1 MIRRVLFLCTGNS
14 ARSVLAES
22 TLKKWGEGRYQSFSA
37 GSQPAGRIN
46 PFAIAQLQ
54 REGFPV
60 DGLRSKSW
68 DEFAE
73 ADAAAM
79 DLIVTVC
86 DGAAAEACP
95 VVFGDFV
102 RVHWGLFD
110 PAGVEGTDAQKAEAF
125 ERAHQIIKARLQSF
139 LDIPNSAWN
148 DRAALKARLDP
159 IVQID

>member
-1 MIRRVLFLCTGNS
+1 MTRRVLFLCTGNS

-22 TLKKWGEGRYQSFSA
+22 TLKKWGEGRYLSFSA
-37 GSQPAGRIN
+37 GSQPAGRVN
-46 PFAIAQLQ
+46 SFAIALLE

-60 DGLRSKSW
+60 EGMRSKSW

-86 DGAAAEACP
+86 DSAAAEACP
-95 VVFGDFV
+95 VVFGDFI

-110 PAGVEGTDAQKAEAF
+110 PAGVKGSDAQKAEAF
-125 ERAHQIIKARLQSF
+125 DRAHQTIKRRLQAF
-139 LDIPNSAWN
+139 LEIPDSAWD

-159 IVQID
+159 IAQID

>member
-1 MIRRVLFLCTGNS
+1 MTRRVVLLCTGNS

-22 TLKKWGEGRYQSFSA
+22 TLKKWGEGRYLSFSA
-37 GSQPAGRIN
+37 GSQPAGRVN
-46 PFAIAQLQ
+46 PFAIAQLE

-60 DGLRSKSW
+60 EGMRSKFW

-86 DGAAAEACP
+86 DSAAAEACP

-110 PAGVEGTDAQKAEAF
+110 PAGVEGSDAQKAEAF
-125 ERAHQIIKARLQSF
+125 DRAHQTIKRRLQAF
-139 LDIPNSAWN
+139 LEIPDSAWD

-159 IVQID
+159 IAQID

>member
-1 MIRRVLFLCTGNS
+1 MTRRVLFLCTGNS

-22 TLKKWGEGRYQSFSA
+22 TLKKWGEGRYLSFSA
-37 GSQPAGRIN
+37 GSQPAGRVN
-46 PFAIAQLQ
+46 PFAIAQLE

-60 DGLRSKSW
+60 EGMRSKSW

-73 ADAAAM
+73 AAAAM

-86 DGAAAEACP
+86 DSAAAEACP

-110 PAGVEGTDAQKAEAF
+110 PAAVDGSDAQKTEAF
-125 ERAHQIIKARLQSF
+125 DLAHQIIKRRLQAF
-139 LDIPNSAWN
+139 LDIPDSAWD
-148 DRAALKARLDP
+148 DREALKARLDP
-159 IVQID
+159 IAQID